1 MEEHWKKCHTAFQAI
16 KIVERALNKYNQS
29 ELDKEGRTKGEI
41 ASVKN
46 RINEAKNDY
55 SRQNDVYR
63 ACGNEAKKANASKG
77 ATKKEEIK
85 IPTFDPETSDWDSWS
100 KLITSEAESYDNDQ
114 LKKNFLL
121 EKLMRSG
128 RELLIHHKTFADCME
143 TLQGAYGD
151 PIKITNERI
160 NAFIK
165 WAQEAATPIS
175 KPDKISEDVA
185 KLSGLAARLVQ
196 PRDKACRCVD
206 KKDCTARNHKV
217 NDHCR
222 NHCEYDTLKEDSDKL
237 HSIII
242 AIAGNRLP
250 TTMVETVGAQ
260 ARQTEKQQNRTLDVK
275 AYVQMLQEYVNNSK
289 IARSSIH
296 SKSFNETHRDAEY
309 LIPRQPRMGTRNEGY
324 GRSDPMAWRFQS
336 NGQRGNSFGT
346 SRYNNGRSAPDII
359 CFYCS
364 GQHRLFNCP
373 SAKNDDY
380 RNVLHKIQEAGA
392 CTLCMSPSHHA
403 SSCNR
408 KGEQSCEYCKT
419 KNIPGHNTHH
429 VVVCPKKPKR
439 EQVNI
444 GGEVEVSLPDE
455 FYD

>member
-1 MEEHWKKCHTAFQAI
+1 
-16 KIVERALNKYNQS
+16 
-29 ELDKEGRTKGEI
+29 
-41 ASVKN
+41 
-46 RINEAKNDY
+46 
-55 SRQNDVYR
+55 
-63 ACGNEAKKANASKG
+63 
-77 ATKKEEIK
+77 
-85 IPTFDPETSDWDSWS
+85 
-100 KLITSEAESYDNDQ
+100 
-114 LKKNFLL
+114 
-121 EKLMRSG
+121 MRNG

-151 PIKITNERI
+151 PVKITNERI

-196 PRDKACRCVD
+196 PRDKACKCVD

-250 TTMVETVGAQ
+250 TSMIETVGAQ

-296 SKSFNETHRDAEY
+296 SKSFNETHRDTES

-324 GRSDPMAWRFQS
+324 GRNESTAWRPQS

-346 SRYNNGRSAPDII
+346 SRYNNGRPTPDII

-380 RNVLHKIQEAGA
+380 RNVLHKIQAAGA

-408 KGEQSCEYCKT
+408 RGEQSCEYCKT

-444 GGEVEVSLPDE
+444 GGEIETSLPDE